1 MVRHLIIMNN
11 LPLIGITQGDPSG
24 IGPEIVI
31 KALESPLLYHHCRPL
46 IFGKEKL
53 FKKIA
58 KKRNIPIF
66 FPKRAYKNSA
76 YAAMELAAE
85 WCLEKKIAALVTSP
99 VDKNKISSDEG
110 IKFIGHTD
118 YLKARCEI
126 FYKKRFFET
135 MFFVGKK
142 EKVALVTTHVPL
154 RFVSTE
160 LSGAALKHTLLNVHA
175 GLVHYFGVRNPRIAL
190 LGLNPHA
197 GDGGLLAGSNDEEK
211 KVLLPAIRWARKN
224 KFDLHGPFPADSFFA
239 ALWNKFDATVALY
252 HDQGLIP
259 FKQRNFLHAVNI
271 TLGLPIIRT
280 SVDHG
285 VAYDIAGSGKAD
297 PSSLIAAI
305 KLAAQLSKKGP
316 CLQKGGGI

>member
-1 MVRHLIIMNN
+1 MTN

-24 IGPEIVI
+24 IGPEIVV
-31 KALESPLLYHHCRPL
+31 KALEAPLLYQYCHPV
-46 IFGKEKL
+46 IFGNEQL

-58 KKRNIPIF
+58 KKRNVQIL
-66 FPKRAYKNSA
+66 FPKHVYKNSA
-76 YAAMELAAE
+76 YAALELAASS
-85 WCLEKKIAALVTSP
+85 CLEKKIAALVTSP
-99 VDKNKISSDEG
+99 VNKNKISSDEG
-110 IKFIGHTD
+110 IKFTGHTD
-118 YLKARCEI
+118 YLKSRCEA

-142 EKVALVTTHVPL
+142 EKMALVTTHIPLKDVP
-154 RFVSTE
+154 TE
-160 LSGAALKHTLLNVHA
+160 LSADKLKHTILNVHNS
-175 GLVHYFGVRNPRIAL
+175 LLHTFGVQNPRIAL

-197 GDGGLLAGSNDEEK
+197 GDDGLLGREEK
-211 KVLLPAIRWARKN
+211 RVLLPAIRWARKN

-239 ALWNKFDATVALY
+239 TLWNKFDATVALY

-259 FKQRNFLHAVNI
+259 FKQRNFLHAVNV

-297 PSSLIAAI
+297 PSALFAAI

-316 CLQKGGGI
+316 CLPKGRKT

>member
-1 MVRHLIIMNN
+1 MTS

-24 IGPEIVI
+24 IGPEITA
-31 KALESPLLYHHCRPL
+31 KALSGPLLYKYCRPI
-46 IFGKEKL
+46 IFGEKKYFKNLKKDISFL
-53 FKKIA
+53 FPD
-58 KKRNIPIF
+58 RH
-66 FPKRAYKNSA
+66 YENSA
-76 YAAMELAAE
+76 YAALELATQ
-85 WCLEKKIAALVTSP
+85 WCLETKIAALVTSP
-99 VDKNKISSDEG
+99 VDKNKISRDED
-110 IKFIGHTD
+110 IEFRGHTD
-118 YLKARCEI
+118 YLKARCEN

-142 EKVALVTTHVPL
+142 EKVALVTTHIPL
-154 RFVSTE
+154 KSVSTE
-160 LSGAALKHTLLNVHA
+160 LSRDKLKHTILNVHNS
-175 GLVHYFGVRNPRIAL
+175 LVHYFGVQNPRVAL

-197 GDGGLLAGSNDEEK
+197 GDGGLLGGEEK
-211 KVLLPAIRWARKN
+211 RVLLPAIRWARKN

-239 ALWNKFDATVALY
+239 TLWNKFDATVALY

-297 PSSLIAAI
+297 PSSLVAAI

-316 CLQKGGGI
+316 CLQKGGEI